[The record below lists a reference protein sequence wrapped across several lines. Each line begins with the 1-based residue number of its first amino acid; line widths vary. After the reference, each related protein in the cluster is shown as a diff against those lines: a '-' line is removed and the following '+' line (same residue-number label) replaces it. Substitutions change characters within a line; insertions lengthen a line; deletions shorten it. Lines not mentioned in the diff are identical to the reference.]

1 MLAARMGCNP
11 RRAVR
16 CLTERVLPYFHSQTH
31 RDNEKLEVKRL
42 ARAVTQEAVCRY
54 FEEQSIDLNGLDVVA
69 RNYLN
74 HLSRNGATAE
84 ERLRQGLGITT
95 RGDFIEV
102 DEYLTQR
109 LGLVTISSAGRT
121 LSAQGRKYL
130 SSPFDLRD
138 RISRQR

>member
-1 MLAARMGCNP
+1 
-11 RRAVR
+11 
-16 CLTERVLPYFHSQTH
+16 
-31 RDNEKLEVKRL
+31 
-42 ARAVTQEAVCRY
+42 
-54 FEEQSIDLNGLDVVA
+54 VVA

-109 LGLVTISSAGRT
+109 LGLVTISSAGRA